1 MPFRSET
8 KTGIYDGMADPDYR
22 QDGALSTSLLKEMGK
37 SPKRFHAK
45 WTGIIPNIDTECF
58 RFGRLFHMFVLEPER
73 FHKEVIV
80 CPDERQDRRKKENK
94 QWWAKVKE
102 NGAEVIKEKELEKV
116 IAMADAFQALPE
128 IQSMKGAR
136 HELSV
141 FANGFRKNI
150 DAKCRI
156 DMEKDGVIVDIK
168 TTREGGASEWEFMR
182 TSRQFKYSWQ
192 EANYRD
198 IAAKAGLGIK
208 RWYWAV
214 IEKEPPFEAG
224 IYTFSNDDIARA
236 KRELNEAYT
245 TLQSCLTLDTWPSHT
260 PTQPRELSLY
270 GGL

>member
-1 MPFRSET
+1 MPFRSKI

-22 QDGALSTSLLKEMGK
+22 QDAALSTSLLKEMGK

-45 WTGIIPNIDTECF
+45 WTGLLPDPDTECF
-58 RFGRLFHMFVLEPER
+58 RFGRLFHMHVLEPDR
-73 FHKEVIV
+73 FEKEVIV
-80 CPDERQDRRKKENK
+80 CPDERADRRLKANKE
-94 QWWAKVKE
+94 WWAKVKE

-116 IAMADAFQALPE
+116 IAMADAFKALPE

-141 FANGFRKNI
+141 FANNFKKGI

-156 DMEKDGVIVDIK
+156 DMEKDGVVVDIK
-168 TTREGGASEWEFMR
+168 TTRDSGASEYEFMK
-182 TSRQFKYSWQ
+182 TSRRFKYAWQ

-198 IAAKAGLGIK
+198 IAAKAGLNIT

-224 IYTFSNDDIARA
+224 ISTLTSDDIARA
-236 KRELNEAYT
+236 RRELSEAYT
-245 TLQSCLTLDTWPSHT
+245 TLQSCLTLDAWPSHT
-260 PTQPRELSLY
+260 PTQPRELRLY